1 MTNNDRPLMA
11 TVSDHL
17 SDQDAMF
24 NKVRMF
30 LQVHIFSNILCADL
44 KEIDRNVLECKAT
57 TTNPKA
63 SKEASRWP
71 RIPAPLKFEIKIWKS
86 TLGKI
91 FTISP
96 SNLRLQGEEA
106 REWKEDVIAHSSWST
121 NQTNKAVYQKERDQW
136 TQWSPIDT
144 ELNTTIPQ
152 KPPNT
157 ETG

>member
-71 RIPAPLKFEIKIWKS
+71 RIPAPLKFEII
-86 TLGKI
+86 T
-91 FTISP
+91 P

-106 REWKEDVIAHSSWST
+106 RKWKEDVIAHSSWST